1 MQRSRHRSDCYNFG
15 CSVGMLT
22 VEFMKG
28 ISGVRLAPSEA
39 LLCRLWPSRNEM
51 SFRTWPAR

>member
-28 ISGVRLAPSEA
+28 MSRVRLAPK
-39 LLCRLWPSRNEM
+39 
-51 SFRTWPAR
+51 